1 MLDFE
6 NQKVLIT
13 GATGGIGRAVS
24 LLFAREGAVVGL
36 CGRDSGRLK
45 KLLDELEAESG
56 KLFSFPCDLG
66 GNAEQI
72 EKLFSTVDGEMGAPD
87 ILICNAG
94 MTKDTLSLRMSAED
108 FGEVIDV
115 NLRATF
121 ILNREALKR
130 MMRARYGRII
140 NIGSVVGLTGNAG
153 QANYAASK
161 AGIMGLTKSL
171 ALEFANRGITV
182 NCVAPGFIETPM
194 TDKLNEAQRTKILSN
209 IPTARLGQPED
220 VANAIAFLARKESG
234 YITGQ
239 TIHVNGGLLMP

>member
-13 GATGGIGRAVS
+13 GATGGIGRAIS
-24 LLFAREGAVVGL
+24 LLFARGGAVVGL
-36 CGRDSGRLK
+36 CGRDSGRLE
-45 KLLDELEAESG
+45 KLLDEPETERG

-140 NIGSVVGLTGNAG
+140 NIGSVVGLMGNAG

-194 TDKLNEAQRTKILSN
+194 TDKLNEAQRAKILSN

-239 TIHVNGGLLMP
+239 TIHVNGGLL